1 MNFKKILGLAILT
14 SATTG
19 AFAAPTELFIS
30 EYIEGSSSN
39 KAIEIF
45 NGTGSSVN
53 LGTYSVEVYSNGA
66 TYGDGANY
74 TEVLTGSL
82 ADGDVYVISNS
93 SAALTGITS
102 NSDLTSTITYY
113 NGDDAVVLKNGT
125 TVIDVIGQVG
135 TDPGSNWSANGVS
148 TGEMTLVRMSSIEAG
163 DANGDDAFDPSV
175 EWIGYPQNTDTYIG
189 AHSLVAA
196 ASNLIGAYSIDA
208 DTILAVFDVAPAS
221 APGTGDFTLVDSA
234 SSATISAVNAT
245 AAATQFEVE
254 LSAALADTT
263 ADSLQYDDDTLG
275 FIGGIS
281 SIVDINAGTIA
292 VGNVVTVAAKV
303 VGVGKYGNNV
313 ALQQEPAVAYSG
325 ICLYSGSVGGAVAV
339 DEDVV
344 IAGATMTYTDGGG
357 STRNQ
362 LDSPTLVSNVAG
374 SVATVTAIA
383 ASSFAHD
390 GTAGE
395 PYEGML
401 IQITGLTV
409 IDDTPGNGQLLTN
422 AADTTAVW
430 TDDTFFAYTY
440 GTELVAATAYDI
452 TGIAW
457 DGYGNYTINPREAA
471 DIAAAAS
478 VADWNLY

>member
-1 MNFKKILGLAILT
+1 MNLKKLLGLAILA

-74 TEVLTGSL
+74 TEVLAGSL

-135 TDPGSNWSANGVS
+135 TDPGSAWSANGVS

-196 ASNLIGAYSIDA
+196 ASNLIKAYSIDG
-208 DTILAVFDVAPAS
+208 DTILAVLDVAPAS

-234 SSATISAVNAT
+234 SAATISAVNAT
-245 AAATQFEVE
+245 AVTTQFEVE
-254 LSAALADTT
+254 LSAALADTS

-292 VGNVVTVAAKV
+292 AGNVVTVAAKV
-303 VGVGKYGNNV
+303 VGVDGSDI
-313 ALQQEPAVAYSG
+313 AIQQEPAAVNCGLY
-325 ICLYSGSVGGAVAV
+325 LYSGSVGGVVAV

-344 IAGATMTYTDGGG
+344 LAGETLTYTDGGG

-362 LDSPTLVSNVAG
+362 LDSPTLISNAAG
-374 SVATVTAIA
+374 SAATVTAVAA
-383 ASSFAHD
+383 ASFVHD
-390 GTAGE
+390 GTAGVV
-395 PYEGML
+395 YEGML
-401 IQITGLTV
+401 IKIDGLTV
-409 IDDTPGNGQLLTN
+409 IDDTPGFGQVLTN
-422 AADTTAVW
+422 ATDSSAVW
-430 TDDTFFAYTY
+430 ADDTLFTYSY
-440 GTELVAATAYDI
+440 GTELVAGTTYDI

-457 DGYGNYTINPREAA
+457 EGYGNYTINPREAA
-471 DIAAAAS
+471 DIEEVTPSS
-478 VADWNLY
+478 VTNWNLF